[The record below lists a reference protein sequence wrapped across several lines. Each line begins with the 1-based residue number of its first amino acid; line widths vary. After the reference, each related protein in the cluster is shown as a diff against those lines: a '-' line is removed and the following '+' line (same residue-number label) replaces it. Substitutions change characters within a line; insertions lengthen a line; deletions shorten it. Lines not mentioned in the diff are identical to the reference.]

1 MMFRRSSAFAF
12 VVLLTAAVGHA
23 GNGHL
28 LHGVGAVNSSMGG
41 VGVALFEDSIAAL
54 HINPAL
60 VAKVNGNQISFSS
73 EFFEDGLRVEAVV
86 GTRTASTDATTQL
99 GVIPAFGWMGHKP
112 GARLGLGFGLLGEAG
127 FRTDYP
133 QDSSNF
139 LLLPQPD
146 GFGRIYTD
154 LSITKIPFAF
164 AFQANNKLA
173 VGVSLN
179 IYRGSL
185 AIQPLPVVQPDCASN
200 GQCWLPGAGNQVS
213 RFGIGGQFGVYYEI
227 SPMVSLGAS
236 YTTKQKFSKYEWN
249 STVENPLLASF
260 GTARTLQFNLDGPQT
275 LQFGVGLHPS
285 KKLSIGA
292 DAKFVKYTGVAGI
305 GEQGGVDT
313 VNHKLIGIGWRNI
326 WIGMVGAEYK
336 PNDRMAV
343 RLGYNHGQSPIRPE
357 FTVTSMGT
365 PSTFQKHFC
374 AGLGM
379 GVMPHVG
386 MDLGFYVVPRETVS
400 GPILSLYQGTV
411 PNSQINMSNSIVS
424 GQISL
429 NFTF

>member
-1 MMFRRSSAFAF
+1 MISRRAIVLTSC
-12 VVLLTAAVGHA
+12 VLLVAGTAWA

-41 VGVALFEDSIAAL
+41 AGVALLEDSIAAL
-54 HINPAL
+54 HLNPAL
-60 VAKVNGNQISFSS
+60 LVKYNGNQISFSS
-73 EFFEDGLRVEAVV
+73 EFFEDGLSVEAVV
-86 GTRTASTDATTQL
+86 GLRTASTDATTQI

-112 GARLGLGFGLLGEAG
+112 DARMAMGFGLLGEAG

-164 AFQANNKLA
+164 GFQVDKKLA
-173 VGVSLN
+173 IGVSLN

-213 RFGIGGQFGVYYEI
+213 RFGIGGQFGFVYDA
-227 SPMVSLGAS
+227 SPMVSFGAS
-236 YTTKQKFSKYEWN
+236 YTTKQKFFKYEWN
-249 STVENPLLASF
+249 STIENPLLAGF
-260 GTARTLQFNLDGPQT
+260 GTARRLEFKLDGPQT
-275 LQFGVGLHPS
+275 FQFGVGLHPT
-285 KKLSIGA
+285 KKLSLAA
-292 DAKFVKYTGVAGI
+292 DGKFIKYTGVAGI

-313 VNHKLIGIGWRNI
+313 TNHKLIGIGWQNI
-326 WIGMVGAEYK
+326 WVALLGAEYK

-379 GVMPHVG
+379 ALMPHVG
-386 MDLGFYVVPRETVS
+386 MDIGFYYVPRETKS
-400 GPILSLYQGTV
+400 GPILSLYQGVV
-411 PNSQINMSNSIVS
+411 PNSQINMSNKITS
-424 GQISL
+424 GQVSL
-429 NFTF
+429 NYTF

>member
-1 MMFRRSSAFAF
+1 MIFKRSITFVFGILVASA
-12 VVLLTAAVGHA
+12 TGWA

-41 VGVALFEDSIAAL
+41 AGVALLEDSIAAL

-60 VAKVNGNQISFSS
+60 LVKVQGNQISFSS
-73 EFFEDGLRVEAVV
+73 EFFEDGLRADAQV
-86 GTRTASTDATTQL
+86 GLRTASTDGTTQV

-146 GFGRIYTD
+146 GFGRIFTD
-154 LSITKIPFAF
+154 LSIVKIPFAF
-164 AFQANNKLA
+164 AFEVNPKLA
-173 VGVSLN
+173 VGLSIN

-185 AIQPLPVVQPDCASN
+185 AIMPLPVVQPDCASN
-200 GQCWLPGAGNQVS
+200 GQCWLPGANNQVS
-213 RFGIGGQFGVYYEI
+213 RFGLGGQFGFYYEAN
-227 SPMVSLGAS
+227 PMLSFGVS
-236 YTTKQKFSKYEWN
+236 YTTKQKFSQYEWN
-249 STVENPLLASF
+249 SFVENPLVARF
-260 GTARTLQFNLDGPQT
+260 GTARVLQFNLDGPQNV
-275 LQFGVGLHPS
+275 QFGIGLHPS
-285 KKLSIGA
+285 KKLSIAIDG
-292 DAKFVKYTGVAGI
+292 KYIKYTGVKGI
-305 GEQGGVDT
+305 GEQAGVDT
-313 VNHKLIGIGWRNI
+313 VNHKLIGIGWKDI
-326 WIGMVGAEYK
+326 WVGMVGVQYK
-336 PNDRMAV
+336 PNDKMAF

-379 GVMPHVG
+379 ALMPHIG
-386 MDLGFYVVPRETVS
+386 MDLGFYYVPRETIT
-400 GPILSLYQGTV
+400 GPILSLYQGV
-411 PNSQINMSNSIVS
+411 IPNSAINLSSKITS

-429 NFTF
+429 NYTF

>member
-1 MMFRRSSAFAF
+1 MLKRSCTLLSMLFLLSA
-12 VVLLTAAVGHA
+12 TGWA

-41 VGVALFEDSIAAL
+41 AGVALLEDSIAAL

-60 VAKVNGNQISFSS
+60 LVKAEGNQISFSS
-73 EFFEDGLRVEAVV
+73 EFFEDGLRVDAIV
-86 GTRTASTDATTQL
+86 GTRSATTDATSQI

-112 GARLGLGFGLLGEAG
+112 GAPVALGFGLLGEAG

-133 QDSSNF
+133 EDSSNF

-154 LSITKIPFAF
+154 LSIVKIPFAF
-164 AFQANNKLA
+164 GFQVSKKLA

-185 AIQPLPVVQPDCASN
+185 AIQPLPVVQPDCNSSDV
-200 GQCWLPGAGNQVS
+200 CFLPGAGNQVS
-213 RFGIGGQFGVYYEI
+213 RFGIGGQFGMYYEVN
-227 SPMVSLGAS
+227 PMVSFGFS
-236 YTTKQKFSKYEWN
+236 YTTKQKFNQYRWN
-249 STVENPLLASF
+249 STVENPLLARF
-260 GTARTLQFNLDGPQT
+260 GSARELTFNLDGPQT
-275 LQFGVGLHPS
+275 VQFGVGLHPS
-285 KKLSIGA
+285 KKLSIAVDG
-292 DAKFVKYTGVAGI
+292 KFIKYTGVRGI

-313 VNHKLIGIGWRNI
+313 VNHKLIGIGWNNI
-326 WIGMVGAEYK
+326 WVGMVGAQY
-336 PNDRMAV
+336 AV
-343 RLGYNHGQSPIRPE
+343 NPKMSLRLGYNHGQSPIRSE

-374 AGLGM
+374 AGMGM
-379 GVMPHVG
+379 ALMPHVG
-386 MDLGFYVVPRETVS
+386 MDLGFYYTPRETKS

-411 PNSQINMSNSIVS
+411 PDSTIHLSNKITS

-429 NFTF
+429 NYTF